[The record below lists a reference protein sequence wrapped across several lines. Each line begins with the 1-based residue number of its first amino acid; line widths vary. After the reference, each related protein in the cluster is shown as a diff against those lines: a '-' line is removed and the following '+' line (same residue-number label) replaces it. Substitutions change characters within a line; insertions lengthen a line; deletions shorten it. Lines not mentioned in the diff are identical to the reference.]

1 MEAIKM
7 KYSCFIALI
16 LSLIIFAPALAQTR
30 PEEEL
35 KQAQEVADRFVKRFR
50 ETRDLTPLVGEMFS
64 SDFRK
69 LIEEDTSWSGAVGQG
84 SSLVKNL
91 RGEERVRC
99 YLVSFSLDYLIRLY
113 IAGKISADSKE
124 TLRSI
129 WSPEMEKFF
138 TEMEKLDGNIKSEK
152 QARNYLS
159 YLERAL
165 ALMQKEVAKNPP
177 EETEIFSKNLAA
189 FEKHLQGYE
198 NEQPAAWVSERGE
211 HGRPAR
217 TRFAKFIIPF
227 HVGLLMLKENGQYKI
242 WLALSTLPPD

>member
-1 MEAIKM
+1 M
-7 KYSCFIALI
+7 KYSGFIALI
-16 LSLIIFAPALAQTR
+16 LSLLTFAPALAQTR

-50 ETRDLTPLVGEMFS
+50 ETRDLTPLVGEMFA

-84 SSLVKNL
+84 TSLVENL
-91 RGEERVRC
+91 RGEERARC
-99 YLVSFSLDYLIRLY
+99 YLVSFSLEYLIRLY
-113 IAGKISADSKE
+113 IAGKIPAESRE
-124 TLRSI
+124 PLRNI

-138 TEMEKLDGNIKSEK
+138 TEMEKLDGNIRSEK

-165 ALMQKEVAKNPP
+165 VIMQKEVTKNPP
-177 EETEIFSKNLAA
+177 EETEIFAKNLAA
-189 FEKHLQGYE
+189 FEKHLQEHE
-198 NEQPAAWVSERGE
+198 NEQPAAWVSARGE
-211 HGRPAR
+211 HGRAAR
-217 TRFAKFIIPF
+217 TRFARFIIPF
-227 HVGLLMLKENGQYKI
+227 HVGLLMVKENSQYKI

>member
-1 MEAIKM
+1 M
-7 KYSCFIALI
+7 KYSGFIALI
-16 LSLIIFAPALAQTR
+16 LSLLTFAPALAQTK

-35 KQAQEVADRFVKRFR
+35 KQAQEVTDRFVKRFR

-64 SDFRK
+64 GDFRK
-69 LIEEDTSWSGAVGQG
+69 LIEEDTSWNGVVGQG
-84 SSLVKNL
+84 RSLVENL
-91 RGEERVRC
+91 HGEERVRC

-113 IAGKISADSKE
+113 MAGKISLESQE
-124 TLRSI
+124 LLRNI

-165 ALMQKEVAKNPP
+165 VIMQKEVTRNPP
-177 EETEIFSKNLAA
+177 EETEAFRKNLAA
-189 FEKHLQGYE
+189 FEKHLQEQE
-198 NEQPAAWVSERGE
+198 NEQPATWVSARGE